1 MIFLIKITFMEIK
14 EIVSY
19 YLNSDS
25 NILDVTFR
33 TIEDSDDI
41 LRNDN
46 IDYSIVD
53 DYGYKL
59 ESDSFDFFDD
69 DEFDDSFSDEKIQII
84 SKYEKYIKY
93 CKSNKVKINYEQYL
107 NVLKYNNE
115 KNKPLPPSYSSVV
128 KNIC

>member
-69 DEFDDSFSDEKIQII
+69 DEFDDNFNDEKIELDEDELI
-84 SKYEKYIKY
+84 SF
-93 CKSNKVKINYEQYL
+93 L
-107 NVLKYNNE
+107 NEYYTVNSHLIPKGE
-115 KNKPLPPSYSSVV
+115 TF
-128 KNIC
+128 